1 MPNVQEG
8 LLINLHS
15 NSTNDEHEILR
26 DKGKHSFNLTMQAII
41 TIHLKYFSNIY
52 IKHNV
57 IMLIF
62 ILMLQDKIDA

>member
-26 DKGKHSFNLTMQAII
+26 DKGKQSFNLTMQAII
-41 TIHLKYFSNIY
+41 TIKYFSNIY
-52 IKHNV
+52 IKHNA